1 MAGLNMEP
9 RPRQARYSRFLLD
22 CTLGLE
28 ERIQS
33 SSLYSGTESSLNLD
47 LPRIWGHD
55 DTMKKLFSKLLHV
68 PHSLEGSKLP
78 TKSLIKA
85 GLQHWT
91 RALTSLPT
99 NSIFCVQSI
108 Q

>member
-1 MAGLNMEP
+1 MADLNMEP

-55 DTMKKLFSKLLHV
+55 DTMKKEFSQI
-68 PHSLEGSKLP
+68 P
-78 TKSLIKA
+78 TC
-85 GLQHWT
+85 T
-91 RALTSLPT
+91 T
-99 NSIFCVQSI
+99 
-108 Q
+108 